1 MYNHVSTSNF
11 IELCLRSSINNRTQ
25 CTYVTP
31 HILSTPFN
39 IIHFINNHIVQDD
52 IKKGE
57 IACYLM
63 SMVDGTQLHSP
74 STKVVQLW
82 LLN

>member
-1 MYNHVSTSNF
+1 MFLQV
-11 IELCLRSSINNRTQ
+11 ELCLRHSINNRTQ
-25 CTYVTP
+25 RTHVTP

-39 IIHFINNHIVQDD
+39 IIHSINNHILQDD

-57 IACYLM
+57 SACYLI